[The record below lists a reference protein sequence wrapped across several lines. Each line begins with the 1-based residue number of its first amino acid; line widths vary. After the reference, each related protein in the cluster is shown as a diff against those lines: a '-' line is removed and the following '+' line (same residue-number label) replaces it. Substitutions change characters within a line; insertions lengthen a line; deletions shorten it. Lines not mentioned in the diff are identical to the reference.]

1 MSTATNQSE
10 ESMAANSKPSRLSP
24 DRVLTAAIELA
35 DRDGIAA
42 LTMRRLAE
50 ELGMSAMSAYHHV
63 ANKDDLLGRMVDRV
77 VEEMDLADGAD
88 DWKSALRRTA
98 TSAHEVLIRHPW
110 ATPLLLSGPTVSA
123 PRLRYMDAMLGCLR
137 RAGFSPEQTDL
148 AYHALDSHIMGFTL
162 WLVGISAGLERL
174 GPVSNAFDLFD
185 ADALPY
191 LAEHARQHLRERE
204 PGEPGAFEFGL
215 DLILEGLERRLATAG

>member
-1 MSTATNQSE
+1 MG
-10 ESMAANSKPSRLSP
+10 ANSKPSRLSRE
-24 DRVLTAAIELA
+24 RVLTTAIELA
-35 DRDGIAA
+35 DREGIAA

-50 ELGMSAMSAYHHV
+50 ELGTSAMSAYHHV
-63 ANKDDLLGRMVDRV
+63 ANKDQLLGHMVDRV
-77 VEEMDLADGAD
+77 VEEMDLADGAG
-88 DWKSALRRTA
+88 DWKAAIKRTA
-98 TSAHEVLIRHPW
+98 TSAHEVLIGHPW
-110 ATPLLLSGPTVSA
+110 ATPLLLAGPTVSA

-162 WLVGISAGLERL
+162 WLVGISAGFEKL

-215 DLILEGLERRLATAG
+215 DLILEGLERRLA